1 MGLVQRSSPS
11 YYQYQEG
18 APHQNEVLVPGV
30 LTNQTVVAG
39 QAIHLTCR
47 VDTHTMHPLHW
58 LKEVDTKE
66 INKNES
72 QLNYLQ
78 IGDQKYKV
86 LLGGVN
92 SRVLVGEKFYLPDA
106 TYQHSLTI
114 IPAQISDSGLYV
126 CMVYSK
132 DQQSKLSPL
141 TNQS

>member
-1 MGLVQRSSPS
+1 MKVCPVYLNIL
-11 YYQYQEG
+11 YYTTVLY
-18 APHQNEVLVPGV
+18 AVLVPGV

-86 LLGGVN
+86 SEIHKRYFSSVERSSILKRFNLL
-92 SRVLVGEKFYLPDA
+92 
-106 TYQHSLTI
+106 
-114 IPAQISDSGLYV
+114 
-126 CMVYSK
+126 
-132 DQQSKLSPL
+132 
-141 TNQS
+141 